1 MCVCIQGM
9 LCARGERCLMVDADG
24 ATKFADLVKLEDA
37 IKDKEL
43 AIAVGSRSHLVS
55 TDAVVKVR
63 MKNMGAYGN
72 KGSFI
77 VSFFFSVLL
86 FAIS

>member
-1 MCVCIQGM
+1 
-9 LCARGERCLMVDADG
+9 MVDADG

-63 MKNMGAYGN
+63 MKIWVRMGIRAH
-72 KGSFI
+72 SL
-77 VSFFFSVLL
+77 SLFFFSVLL

>member
-1 MCVCIQGM
+1 
-9 LCARGERCLMVDADG
+9 MVDADG